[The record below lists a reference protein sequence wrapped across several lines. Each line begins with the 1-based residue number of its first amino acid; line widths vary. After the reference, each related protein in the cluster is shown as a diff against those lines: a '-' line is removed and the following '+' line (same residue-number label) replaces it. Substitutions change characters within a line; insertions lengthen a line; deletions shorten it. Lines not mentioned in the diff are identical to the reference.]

1 MCARI
6 VQMVQVNN
14 MTRDEEIE
22 RVLIDFFFADV
33 FDRGLSEYEHFR
45 ALDSEWYALDVE
57 PGSSIARPTV
67 EELRALTCD
76 PVRMLQLAQRLVPT
90 LIDVLNETCD
100 DFEKE
105 EQNA

>member
-6 VQMVQVNN
+6 VQVVQVNDL
-14 MTRDEEIE
+14 TRDEEIE
-22 RVLIDFFFADV
+22 RVLVDFFFADMLN
-33 FDRGLSEYEHFR
+33 RGLKEDEHFR
-45 ALDSEWYALDVE
+45 ALDSEWYGLDVE

-76 PVRMLQLAQRLVPT
+76 HARMLQLAQRLVPT